1 MHQQSTRKEE
11 KTLKCT
17 GESRGIGMDLTSLLQ
32 DSFPICCLSVSVV
45 HLLHDKHKMV
55 GFTINYRL
63 EQVRFQLQQESKTA
77 GKPPRGGARTKG
89 AKQAP

>member
-1 MHQQSTRKEE
+1 MDQKWSSFTRYGKAFFSH
-11 KTLKCT
+11 KQHL
-17 GESRGIGMDLTSLLQ
+17 R
-32 DSFPICCLSVSVV
+32 VSIE

-77 GKPPRGGARTKG
+77 GKFPRGDARTKRV
-89 AKQAP
+89 KQAS

>member
-1 MHQQSTRKEE
+1 MLRKWNSDIEVD
-11 KTLKCT
+11 LISL
-17 GESRGIGMDLTSLLQ
+17 SRAV
-32 DSFPICCLSVSVV
+32 FPYATWSVSLV

-77 GKPPRGGARTKG
+77 GKPPRGGAGTKG
-89 AKQAP
+89 VKQASQWYIAHY